1 MNKPGFDSGV
11 SAAADLPRERLRLL
25 GVRALSDAEL
35 LALLLRTGGAGASAL
50 SVARDLLDRFGGLR
64 RLAQAAP
71 RELSGARCVGPAKS
85 ASLLAALEIGRRAA
99 EQRLSVGQP
108 IQRPEDVHR
117 HFYLRLREARQ
128 ECFTAL
134 LLDGRHRL
142 IGEELV
148 SRGTLTA
155 SLVHPREVFRR
166 ALREAAAALVLVHN
180 HPSGDPSPSPED
192 REVTER
198 LVRAGELLGVR
209 VVDHVIVAER
219 GYHSF
224 REAGELS
231 ESNGG
236 RAPAADRQKR
246 IQFG

>member
-1 MNKPGFDSGV
+1 MADPPFDSRSSD
-11 SAAADLPRERLRLL
+11 SALPVDRPRERLRAV
-25 GVRALSDAEL
+25 GVQALSDVEL
-35 LALLLRTGGAGASAL
+35 LALVLRTGGAGASGL
-50 SVARDLLDRFGGLR
+50 VVGRCLLDRFGGLR
-64 RLAQAAP
+64 QVAQASPA
-71 RELSGARCVGPAKS
+71 ELCRARGVGPAKS
-85 ASLLAALEIGRRAA
+85 GSLLAALEIGRRVA
-99 EQRLSVGQP
+99 EHRLPIGRP

-117 HFYLRLREARQ
+117 HFYLRLRGSRQ
-128 ECFTAL
+128 ECFMAL

-155 SLVHPREVFRR
+155 SLVHPREVFRA

-180 HPSGDPSPSPED
+180 HPSGDPSPSRED

-198 LVRAGELLGVR
+198 LSRAGEILGVR

-224 REAGELS
+224 REAGEIPDS
-231 ESNGG
+231 SAG
-236 RAPAADRQKR
+236 
-246 IQFG
+246 